1 MKRNKEF
8 FTLDLREII
17 MIFFIV
23 FTSVGL
29 VLLALYNRDILFP
42 FANTSNEFSRQ
53 KDISNEDMSSNSSL
67 ANEDEEME
75 EDCNV
80 VGINFHGGV
89 VTYLGAESIFSP
101 SDDVSSE
108 WIVSTIKNAEEEES
122 IKAIILE
129 IDSPGGDPV
138 SAEEIANALKYAKK
152 PTVALIRGRGYSAA
166 YWAATGADR
175 IFASRNSDIGS
186 IGVTMSYTKDL
197 DENLKFVQLSTG
209 KYKDLGNP
217 DKPLTE
223 DDRKVL
229 MDSLYILKDN
239 FVKAVAENR
248 NIPVKKVESLAD
260 GNTFLGEKALALGLI
275 DEIGSWK
282 EVDTYLEKE
291 LGVKP
296 EICWKSE

>member
-1 MKRNKEF
+1 MKRIKEF

-17 MIFFIV
+17 IVSLIV
-23 FTSVGL
+23 FVSVGL
-29 VLLALYNRDILFP
+29 VFLVLYNREMLIRVADAFHEP
-42 FANTSNEFSRQ
+42 SEQENSSD
-53 KDISNEDMSSNSSL
+53 KSGSDISSLVENEGMRS
-67 ANEDEEME
+67 
-75 EDCNV
+75 DCNV

-89 VTYLGAESIFSP
+89 VTYLGGESMFAP

-108 WIVSTIKNAEEEES
+108 WIVSS
-122 IKAIILE
+122 IDSANEDDQVKAIVLE

-138 SAEEIANALKYAKK
+138 SAEEIANALKFAKK
-152 PTVALIRGRGYSAA
+152 PTIALIRGRGYSAA

-175 IFASRNSDIGS
+175 IFASKSSDVGS
-186 IGVTMSYTKDL
+186 IGVTMSYSKDL
-197 DENLKFVQLSTG
+197 DENLKFVSLSTG

-248 NIPVKKVESLAD
+248 NIPVKKVEALAD
-260 GNTFLGEKALALGLI
+260 GNTYLGEEALALGLI
-275 DEIGSWK
+275 DEIGSWR
-282 EVDTYLEKE
+282 EVDAYLEKE
-291 LGVKP
+291 IGVKP